1 MTDLTLGQRIAEE
14 RKKLGLSQ
22 EALGEK
28 MGVSRQAIS
37 KWEADAAVPEI
48 DKLIVLSKL
57 FDTSVGWL
65 LGVEEAPAEKQA
77 DTLSEAQL
85 QMVEG
90 IVKQYQP
97 KLPSQKL
104 RLAQC
109 AVLAVLILVLGLVYL
124 REQNMHNR
132 LAASE
137 AAVDSLNFTLSSAI
151 AELESHIASQTI
163 VQAQT
168 PAPTLLADY
177 RLEIASIASGDRPH
191 AEICFSGVP
200 ATWQKGDSAVLS
212 FWRAGEGTVQLNC
225 TWDGTFL
232 TTVPCMLEVVD
243 GYEICFVLRHGDGTQ
258 EQQVL
263 SDYVVQ
269 NLKTSLSITAS
280 VIPGKWNWVDNTIS
294 LRNYEFQV
302 TMPQNGKFYGSL
314 QWKSVDVILTYAD
327 GEEIGRYNLLS
338 PDTEEDA
345 DVLASTNIA
354 MYHPEVNFV
363 GLELKPNAGVLLWLY
378 AETNNGMTC
387 MQPIDGWSTN
397 AEGRPL
403 HTTAQ

>member
-1 MTDLTLGQRIAEE
+1 M
-14 RKKLGLSQ
+14 
-22 EALGEK
+22 
-28 MGVSRQAIS
+28 
-37 KWEADAAVPEI
+37 PEI

-151 AELESHIASQTI
+151 AELESHIASQTT

-168 PAPTLLADY
+168 PAPTLLA
-177 RLEIASIASGDRPH
+177 RGPSSE
-191 AEICFSGVP
+191 
-200 ATWQKGDSAVLS
+200 
-212 FWRAGEGTVQLNC
+212 
-225 TWDGTFL
+225 
-232 TTVPCMLEVVD
+232 
-243 GYEICFVLRHGDGTQ
+243 
-258 EQQVL
+258 
-263 SDYVVQ
+263 
-269 NLKTSLSITAS
+269 
-280 VIPGKWNWVDNTIS
+280 
-294 LRNYEFQV
+294 
-302 TMPQNGKFYGSL
+302 
-314 QWKSVDVILTYAD
+314 
-327 GEEIGRYNLLS
+327 
-338 PDTEEDA
+338 
-345 DVLASTNIA
+345 
-354 MYHPEVNFV
+354 
-363 GLELKPNAGVLLWLY
+363 
-378 AETNNGMTC
+378 
-387 MQPIDGWSTN
+387 
-397 AEGRPL
+397 
-403 HTTAQ
+403 